1 MIKNLGIDF
10 QHGAD
15 TTQRAE
21 LGAICEDVRGGEQTF
36 TFNDLFP
43 QAGASV
49 TGPAYTATVRRY
61 DGGGQYKYCQL
72 NGTVVAGDAVKIDTT
87 ATQAKRH
94 ATVIQTTAADE
105 AFEGI
110 VMSSG
115 VVNQFV
121 WVQIMGKNYLANVAN
136 AANSVGQALSPTATA
151 GRLGTIGTQ
160 ATYEASQYR
169 SRGVYLIAAPSS
181 NIAEVYIQR

>member
-1 MIKNLGIDF
+1 MKLLGLDLFIASTTQKNELGIIVE
-10 QHGAD
+10 D
-15 TTQRAE
+15 T
-21 LGAICEDVRGGEQTF
+21 RGGEQTF
-36 TFNDLFP
+36 TFNDILP
-43 QAGASV
+43 VESATGGIAASP
-49 TGPAYTATVRRY
+49 TTRRF
-61 DGGGQYKYCQL
+61 DGGGIYKYCQL

-110 VMSSG
+110 AMAGGVSG
-115 VVNQFV
+115 QFI
-121 WVQIMGKNYLANVAN
+121 WVQIMGKMYQANVAN

-151 GRLGTIGTQ
+151 GRLGTITTQ
-160 ATYEASQYR
+160 ATYEAAQYR